1 MTQQPKQP
9 TTKSTTTTGT
19 LYVVATPIGNLND
32 ITHRAIDCLKK
43 VDLIA
48 AEDTRHSRKLLDAWA
63 INTPLTA
70 LHEHNERSA
79 GERLLEK
86 LQGGENIALISDAG
100 TPLISDPGAK
110 LLPKLIDN
118 GITISPIPGPCA
130 ITAAISAAGL
140 PAQPYW
146 FEGFLPSKANDR
158 NKRLDALVSTQAT
171 LVFYEAPHRISASLE
186 SMREQLGG
194 SRRACVAREL
204 TKKFEEFKRGDLTT
218 LAAHYADKEACRGE
232 MVVLVEGASD
242 EADRQQLDR
251 DKLLQALLQELPVK
265 KAAKLASEL
274 TDSNKNSLY
283 QRALELK
290 GH

>member
-204 TKKFEEFKRGDLTT
+204 TKKFEEFK
-218 LAAHYADKEACRGE
+218 
-232 MVVLVEGASD
+232 
-242 EADRQQLDR
+242 
-251 DKLLQALLQELPVK
+251 
-265 KAAKLASEL
+265 
-274 TDSNKNSLY
+274 
-283 QRALELK
+283 
-290 GH
+290 